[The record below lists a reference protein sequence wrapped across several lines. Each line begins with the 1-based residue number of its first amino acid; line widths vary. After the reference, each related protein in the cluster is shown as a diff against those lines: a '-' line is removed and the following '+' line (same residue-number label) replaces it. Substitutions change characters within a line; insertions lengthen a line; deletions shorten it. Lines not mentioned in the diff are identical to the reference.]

1 MASSG
6 ADNADFCGLTILG
19 TGDHDSVSFGL
30 ALCWAELLFTNAV
43 KMVASNVILF
53 IILNI
58 KQDMNLSVSKLNYF
72 CLMGIIKQ
80 KVSLKGVRF
89 FSYHGFYPEE
99 QILGTEFILDIDT
112 ELVVYGSGGDDIS
125 NTVNYE
131 RLLQIASEE
140 MKIPRKLI
148 ETVAHSILERIR
160 HEFLA
165 VQEIRISISK
175 MHPIMSAEIENSGIE
190 LLFSR

>member
-1 MASSG
+1 
-6 ADNADFCGLTILG
+6 
-19 TGDHDSVSFGL
+19 
-30 ALCWAELLFTNAV
+30 
-43 KMVASNVILF
+43 
-53 IILNI
+53 
-58 KQDMNLSVSKLNYF
+58 
-72 CLMGIIKQ
+72 MGIIKQ